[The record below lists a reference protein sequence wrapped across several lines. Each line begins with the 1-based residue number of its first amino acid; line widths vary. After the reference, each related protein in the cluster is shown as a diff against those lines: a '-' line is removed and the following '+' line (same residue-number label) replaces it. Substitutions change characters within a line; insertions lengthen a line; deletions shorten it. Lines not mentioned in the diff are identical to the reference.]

1 MNIPLARPLGFVEL
15 DGVWLDDRA
24 ACTWALSDVSFVA
37 EPGSTVA
44 LCGVAGQ
51 AAPDAVLDLVG
62 GWRLPTKGHLSLDG
76 IDLCD
81 LDRVHHLRAL
91 NQELIVGSGERRLTV
106 AGRTTLV
113 ANPTPATLR
122 AAHLIVTFDAGGR
135 LVSVS
140 ETVPDAAPMATR
152 EAAVA

>member
-24 ACTWALSDVSFVA
+24 ACTWALCDVSFVA

-44 LCGVAGQ
+44 LCGVPGQ
-51 AAPDAVLDLVG
+51 AGPDAVLDLVG

-91 NQELIVGSGERRLTV
+91 SQELVVGSGERRLTV
-106 AGRTTLV
+106 AGRTTFV
-113 ANPTPATLR
+113 SNPTPGTLR
-122 AAHLIVTFDAGGR
+122 AAHLVVTFDAGGR

-140 ETVPDAAPMATR
+140 ESVPEPAR
-152 EAAVA
+152 EPAVA